1 VISPPARPVV
11 ALFNSSDDLI
21 EMIRYM
27 LELKGFLV
35 ASAHIND
42 LRRGNFD
49 LEAFVRQNQPVAV
62 IYDLV
67 PPFDRQWAFMDHLR
81 QNSALRGIPF
91 VLTSTNPALA
101 QELAS
106 RNEPVLQVVG
116 RPFEFEQLLAAVQH
130 GLSGSGTVP

>member
-1 VISPPARPVV
+1 MSTPPAPPVV

-27 LELKGFLV
+27 LERNGFLV

-42 LRRGNFD
+42 LRRGNLD
-49 LEAFVRQNQPVAV
+49 LEAFVKQNQPVVV

-81 QNSALRGIPF
+81 QNSALRGVPF
-91 VLTSTNPALA
+91 VLTSTNPVLA
-101 QELAS
+101 RELAG
-106 RNEPVLQVVG
+106 RDEPVLQVVG

-130 GLSGSGTVP
+130 ALANSGAAS